1 MGEKEYKHPLPVKII
16 TGPWQSIIIMFHI
29 PGFFFVSIG
38 QNYKYLTCVPDV
50 AEEHTLSPPPGGGVE
65 KRRGVEA
72 YQVTALLHKAR
83 GNECPRNS

>member
-38 QNYKYLTCVPDV
+38 QNYRYLTCVLDV
-50 AEEHTLSPPPGGGVE
+50 AEEHTLPPPWRG
-65 KRRGVEA
+65 RREA
-72 YQVTALLHKAR
+72 KGSR
-83 GNECPRNS
+83 GLPSDRLAAQGPRE